1 MPHVSRF
8 KKRSSDRSGFDY
20 FQIGLVKDKN
30 WLVAPDER
38 DDPPPSKRSLG
49 GEGDVSGSP
58 RSSSSFVTQTGTGL
72 LDVPTEVDNPI
83 VYVLAADGI
92 RPSTHPF
99 MRISGSNGTVNI
111 TADPQIAAGKESQIL
126 TLVCVDSGVQF
137 DHGTGVNMI
146 GSAGYLMRSGDV
158 SVFMYHT
165 GGTVWDEVS
174 RSPGWRR

>member
-8 KKRSSDRSGFDY
+8 KRKDSDGSGFTFY
-20 FQIGLVKDKN
+20 EIGLVKDKT
-30 WLVAPDER
+30 WKVAPEEFDTL
-38 DDPPPSKRSLG
+38 PPSKRSLG

-58 RSSSSFVTQTGTGL
+58 RSNSQFATQTGSGL

-92 RPSTHPF
+92 TPSTHPF

-111 TADPQIAAGKESQIL
+111 TADPQIARGREGQIL
-126 TLVCVDSGVQF
+126 SLVCADSGVQL
-137 DHGTGVNMI
+137 DHGTGLNMVM
-146 GSAGYLMRSGDV
+146 SAGYLMRSGDI
-158 SVFMYHT
+158 SVFQFHT

-174 RSPGWRR
+174 RSPGWRQ